1 MKKLFLFLFMLA
13 LVQLS
18 YAQFKA
24 ASVDSVQ
31 IKSDTAYVQVTYND
45 SYEGSKVYEGVVGYQ
60 FTVVNYAD
68 TVELLIFEGTNSE
81 ATSPIYIPIDSLAEP
96 LNGNY
101 SFSQSP
107 PEFKKYRI
115 GIYGA
120 AEDTATLKNNY
131 YYDRRK

>member
-18 YAQFKA
+18 FGQYKA
-24 ASVDSVQ
+24 ASVDSVY
-31 IKSDTAYVQVTYND
+31 IVSDTGYVQVTYDDYYDGAKN
-45 SYEGSKVYEGVVGYQ
+45 YTGIVGYQ
-60 FTVVNYAD
+60 FEVVNYVD
-68 TVELLIFEGTNSE
+68 TIELLIFEGTNSE

-96 LNGNY
+96 LDGKY
-101 SFSQSP
+101 HFSQSP

-120 AEDTATLKNNY
+120 AADTATLKNNY
-131 YYDRRK
+131 YYDRRP